1 MVYDRI
7 SKVKMIII
15 QYIYRNKVVK
25 TEKIDMEFNRKNCEY
40 IEMMVNKGL
49 LDNPT
54 LYDRFELHETS

>member
-15 QYIYRNKVVK
+15 QYIYRNEVVK

-54 LYDRFELHETS
+54 LYDRFELYETS